1 MKQSKEHAF
10 KLDSVIES
18 HDTETKLV
26 SLKRPKYKEQYS
38 LEECAK
44 FQPWKVTLKVELDDN
59 DPEPVDYDIFCRAAS
74 PDEAQFLCYTMF
86 NYWTHIRPKNLSAFP
101 RVSTQV
107 HSEAE
112 KLSESQWS
120 EFWKEAQTYPHVKLG
135 MSENPSVFRFKKP
148 DWDKRSG
155 IINPNGSSII
165 VPDIT
170 SFKK

>member
-1 MKQSKEHAF
+1 MKHTKDYDF
-10 KLDSVIES
+10 KFDSGIDGA
-18 HDTETKLV
+18 DTETKLV

-38 LEECAK
+38 TEECAK
-44 FQPWKVTLKVELDDN
+44 FQPWKVTLKVELDDE

-86 NYWTHIRPKNLSAFP
+86 HYWTHIRPKNLSQFP

-112 KLSESQWS
+112 KLSESQWY
-120 EFWKEAQTYPHVKLG
+120 EFWKEAQTYPHIKLG
-135 MSENPSVFRFKKP
+135 MSENPTVFRFKKP
-148 DWDKRSG
+148 EWDKRSG
-155 IINPNGSSII
+155 LLSSGNSSII
-165 VPDIT
+165 VPDLN